1 MRHAELTPAGER
13 LVPIASAILSLCDE
27 AVRVDDKPA
36 RRRLIVAA
44 ADSLNGN
51 LLIPFYREFIAAH
64 PDVLL
69 ELHTSMSPGINRE
82 VAERVAD
89 VGLTFSLERYP
100 NIVACELFRDRWV
113 VLCGRD
119 HPFAES
125 GNPDDLSGEA
135 EVLMHYPA
143 EYQTWHRHYFA
154 RFAHPKIIV
163 GNAAQFGAFLD
174 TPGSWCIAPQS
185 IGRPLVGGDGSL
197 VMCHPAEEP
206 PARIARI
213 IIHKRLP
220 DEKRQLVKLFERE
233 LREFLARVG
242 AARRLERPHGPA
254 AIRRGKKSAPAPARA
269 QRHRKAG

>member
-1 MRHAELTPAGER
+1 M
-13 LVPIASAILSLCDE
+13 
-27 AVRVDDKPA
+27 
-36 RRRLIVAA
+36 
-44 ADSLNGN
+44 
-51 LLIPFYREFIAAH
+51 
-64 PDVLL
+64 
-69 ELHTSMSPGINRE
+69 
-82 VAERVAD
+82 AD

-100 NIVACELFRDRWV
+100 NIVARELFRDRWV

-119 HPFAES
+119 HPFAVS

-163 GNAAQFGAFLD
+163 GNAAQLGAFLD

-185 IGRPLVGGDGSL
+185 IGRPLIGGDNSL
-197 VMCHPAEEP
+197 VMRHPAEEP

-233 LREFLARVG
+233 LREFLAR
-242 AARRLERPHGPA
+242 A
-254 AIRRGKKSAPAPARA
+254 
-269 QRHRKAG
+269 